1 MDPSFAHIISQTRQ
15 NVEFLISQR
24 QIPAADGHEIL
35 AKLPTATA
43 PSSSMAALER
53 QAQNLL
59 ITSPHPPGPQATLK
73 PPAVHVRAKAL
84 WDFNEHEQNPQDLSF
99 RAGDTIEIIEET
111 NSDWWTGRLNGR
123 EGVFP
128 ANYVEKLPPQPAPSP
143 YNARDT
149 GSAPSMPS
157 FPSQPVYHPPTGPTG
172 YQSPTGPP
180 SGPYSSGYQPP
191 ASGYQPSY
199 QPPSSPPRASYQS
212 PSGPPPAS
220 YQPPSGPPQAAYQP
234 PSGPPPASY
243 QPASGPPQQGGQYNS
258 YGGPPSYGGPSSPSS
273 YSGPPPLAPKP
284 SQASSAAAQPPE
296 APPKKNKFGKLG
308 SIAAQSAA
316 GGLGFGAGSAIG
328 SGVVNAI
335 I

>member
-24 QIPAADGHEIL
+24 QIPAADGREIL
-35 AKLPTATA
+35 AKLPSVTA
-43 PSSSMAALER
+43 PSSFMAALER

-59 ITSPHPPGPQATLK
+59 ITPPPSTGPPSYPQT
-73 PPAVHVRAKAL
+73 PAGHVRAKAL
-84 WDFNEHEQNPQDLSF
+84 WDFNEDEQNPQDLSF
-99 RAGDTIEIIEET
+99 RAGDTIEIIQET

-128 ANYVEKLPPQPAPSP
+128 ANYVEKLPPSS

-149 GSAPSMPS
+149 GSAPSMPL
-157 FPSQPVYHPPTGPTG
+157 FPSQPAYHPPTGPTG
-172 YQSPTGPP
+172 YQRQPPTGPP
-180 SGPYSSGYQPP
+180 SGPHSSGYQPP

-199 QPPSSPPRASYQS
+199 QPP
-212 PSGPPPAS
+212 PSGPPQAS
-220 YQPPSGPPQAAYQP
+220 YQPPSGPPPAPYQP
-234 PSGPPPASY
+234 PSV
-243 QPASGPPQQGGQYNS
+243 PPQQGGQYNS
-258 YGGPPSYGGPSSPSS
+258 YGGPPSYGGPSSPNS
-273 YSGPPPLAPKP
+273 YGGPPPLAPKP

-335 I
+335 F